1 MKPIM
6 LLMTAAL
13 CASPLAAQT
22 ASGEGPVAAIT
33 IETGNNFRK
42 FSVELWY
49 EPVAGARVEE
59 LSFRAPLRPIR
70 VARGAEPRG
79 DVAKRPLIAISHG
92 NWGTRYSQGWLALK
106 LVNAGYI
113 VVSTSHPGTLGDDQ
127 TTAGRF
133 RLWDRAVDVS
143 FVLDQI
149 LNDPKWAPLID
160 GGRIGFVGHSFGGW
174 AGVSLAGGR
183 YDPIR
188 QRAFCESSANKD
200 LYCDNTLK
208 DDVSKIPAADADRSF
223 HDARIKAYYI
233 MGSGPGQGFSKES
246 LKAISA
252 PFVVD
257 TAQLDEILDPQANSG
272 TLATLI
278 SGAKEIRRSVGH
290 FAYVPEC
297 RSIIGPILARVAG
310 IPICNDPD
318 GVDRAAVHHHVARD
332 VIQFFNTEFRVDD

>member
-1 MKPIM
+1 MKPIS

-13 CASPLAAQT
+13 CAWPLAAQT
-22 ASGEGPVAAIT
+22 ASAEGPVGAIT
-33 IETGNNFRK
+33 IEMDNNSRK
-42 FSVELWY
+42 FPVELWY
-49 EPVAGARVEE
+49 EPVSGAKVEE
-59 LSFRAPLRPIR
+59 LSFRAPLRPTR
-70 VARGAEPRG
+70 VARGTDPRR

-106 LVNAGYI
+106 LVNAGY
-113 VVSTSHPGTLGDDQ
+113 VVLSTSHPGTLADDQ
-127 TTAGRF
+127 TVAGRF

-143 FVLDQI
+143 FVLDRI

-160 GGRIGFVGHSFGGW
+160 GRRIGFVGHSFGGW
-174 AGVSLAGGR
+174 AGASLAGGR
-183 YDPIR
+183 YDPVR
-188 QRAFCESSANKD
+188 QRAFCENSAKKD
-200 LYCDNTLK
+200 FYCDNTLK
-208 DDVSKIPAADADRSF
+208 DDVSAVQAADADRSF
-223 HDARIKAYYI
+223 QDARIRAYYI
-233 MGSGPGQGFSKES
+233 MGSGPGQGFSEES

-257 TAQLDEILDPQANSG
+257 TAELDEILDPRANSG

-278 SGAKEIRRSVGH
+278 SGAKEIKRSVGH

-318 GVDRAAVHHHVARD
+318 GVDRAAVHQHVARD
-332 VIQFFNTEFRVDD
+332 VIQFFNTELHVDD